1 MKKKSVLYALTIIF
15 CYLFCLNSVKA
26 IDKYTIQDQQYFD
39 SYSNCCYKDENKGT
53 LGIYRNSG
61 GVTLY
66 VKKVPNPKP
75 PYIFKNSVGQRLIC
89 TSNKDGST
97 VEIEA
102 KVFEDATVFDTSKL
116 NGGTPSGSVCTS
128 STSCSSK
135 KEIVFSKCTTG
146 SCSTAQFVEGYTS
159 CERIGT
165 VSAGDIYAKAV
176 YKKIN
181 GKDGVA
187 FYVTNSDK
195 YVNKDNKFSCVK
207 AGTDNERE
215 CVTVKVEAMAAISR
229 DDVESGTNN
238 LEKDTKMIT
247 DGDSKVDMI
256 GYDSC
261 HFDSTADQRNSYVNI
276 TNDNSVR
283 VVSIPTEN
291 TNIYLKCK
299 VSGTTSYRDVTVTV
313 TPTATVFME
322 VDNPENN
329 KKDDSDADNSKYV
342 PADCTSILGSVNEEG
357 TVAYVLQKVF
367 NFMKILGPI
376 LVLVMTIL
384 DSVKAVTSGD
394 KDELSKLL
402 KKTAKRIIYAVLLFV
417 FPTILNLILGWVTVH
432 GTCYIK

>member
-66 VKKVPNPKP
+66 VKKVPNPKL

-313 TPTATVFME
+313 TPTATVFMD

-384 DSVKAVTSGD
+384 DSVKAVTSSD